1 MKHADRNNLSY
12 FLWSILDARSVS
24 MPRWRHQ
31 SKKNWSLSV
40 KERPKLKQLLKK
52 RMNETLLWWR
62 NIFSLFYNFVLFT
75 LNIFL
80 NANYIKRMKHEK
92 LLPEWESGVGGGW
105 NGRGCGLQENE
116 TGIGSHAQIFT
127 ASRKKSKQ
135 TSSSK
140 DSSPH
145 IDFPISLPSHFFSS
159 NWKIFSSILC
169 HRFFPSSQSQLNV
182 HTVDNAPNSSS
193 WVRLPFSMTNFGHT
207 RCLLEASLIFHLR
220 FKIGAESF
228 GRKNFSSKVGIFYFL
243 ISFEHRLLS
252 ATCGAGKTERTTTFR
267 KTFFPLISIFEDQ
280 LDQPYSW
287 SVWVSPSGCC
297 CCCCWS
303 GSGCCCCCCS
313 TSTWSA
319 CRRGW
324 VTSPLR
330 CSLLLGVCCRCTTA
344 LQNI

>member
-1 MKHADRNNLSY
+1 M
-12 FLWSILDARSVS
+12 
-24 MPRWRHQ
+24 
-31 SKKNWSLSV
+31 SV

-145 IDFPISLPSHFFSS
+145 IDFPISLPSHFFFFQLKNLFFHSLPS
-159 NWKIFSSILC
+159 IFSKLSK
-169 HRFFPSSQSQLNV
+169 SAQSP
-182 HTVDNAPNSSS
+182 H
-193 WVRLPFSMTNFGHT
+193 
-207 RCLLEASLIFHLR
+207 
-220 FKIGAESF
+220 
-228 GRKNFSSKVGIFYFL
+228 
-243 ISFEHRLLS
+243 
-252 ATCGAGKTERTTTFR
+252 
-267 KTFFPLISIFEDQ
+267 
-280 LDQPYSW
+280 
-287 SVWVSPSGCC
+287 SG
-297 CCCCWS
+297 
-303 GSGCCCCCCS
+303 
-313 TSTWSA
+313 
-319 CRRGW
+319 
-324 VTSPLR
+324 
-330 CSLLLGVCCRCTTA
+330 
-344 LQNI
+344 

>member
-1 MKHADRNNLSY
+1 MKTFLAWSEICSINFRLSFFFFRWSTLTEIIWVT

-31 SKKNWSLSV
+31 SKKNLSLSV

-145 IDFPISLPSHFFSS
+145 IDFPISLPSHLFFFQLKNLFFHSLPS
-159 NWKIFSSILC
+159 IFSKL
-169 HRFFPSSQSQLNV
+169 
-182 HTVDNAPNSSS
+182 
-193 WVRLPFSMTNFGHT
+193 
-207 RCLLEASLIFHLR
+207 
-220 FKIGAESF
+220 
-228 GRKNFSSKVGIFYFL
+228 SK
-243 ISFEHRLLS
+243 S
-252 ATCGAGKTERTTTFR
+252 AQC
-267 KTFFPLISIFEDQ
+267 PH
-280 LDQPYSW
+280 
-287 SVWVSPSGCC
+287 SG
-297 CCCCWS
+297 
-303 GSGCCCCCCS
+303 
-313 TSTWSA
+313 
-319 CRRGW
+319 
-324 VTSPLR
+324 
-330 CSLLLGVCCRCTTA
+330 
-344 LQNI
+344 